1 MIKNLIFLV
10 LVLSCI
16 PQYKNFKVLQK
27 EEIKV
32 SILTE
37 TGNIKIG
44 DNKFQIIVE
53 PRENIIKEVFLYMP
67 PTNSNDEK
75 RIVAK
80 IEYKNNGIYEGSIEV
95 KERGV
100 WDFVIILKDGSSLS
114 ENIPIGMQNEFGF

>member
-1 MIKNLIFLV
+1 MIKNIIFLV
-10 LVLSCI
+10 LTFSCI
-16 PQYKNFKVLQK
+16 PQYKDFKVLQK
-27 EEIKV
+27 GEVKV

-44 DNKFQIIVE
+44 NNKFQLVVE
-53 PRENIIKEVFLYMP
+53 PKENIIKEVFLYMP

-80 IEYKNNGIYEGSIEV
+80 IEYKNHGIYEGSIDVNE
-95 KERGV
+95 KGI